1 MQIYTGDRVGDYI
14 MQGAQALGGGI
25 GGGMASMAD
34 AFAKAQEKKKQLAAQ
49 GKAADAFMK
58 SNPEALNAL
67 GMTPEDWALQSPMEK
82 HAAMQGAIGA
92 QAFAQGAQQGQMR
105 TLQMLEMER
114 NLAARDAEEANAGK
128 AGAFFGDMGRLMKPQ
143 APEPGAEGPTMP
155 GLDAFSAIGE
165 ATKSS
170 GFALPKETVDDF
182 LKQGMQQNVG
192 GAAQFFNPD
201 QFGKGTPVLRPD
213 GTPVPGAYVTP
224 LGPNSST
231 TVTNPTLRTKP
242 EPDPVTVPD
251 IAFDPDD
258 KTFEAGLKAL
268 PQKERDA
275 AVEFRRKLKAAR
287 KSDSLEEAMALL
299 REAEAKPG
307 MFESLK
313 RFFTGGGKAEAPAAA
328 PMRAPKRF
336 NPATGQLEDNR

>member
-1 MQIYTGDRVGDYI
+1 

-34 AFAKAQEKKKQLAAQ
+34 AFAKAQEKKKQMAAQ
-49 GKAADAFMK
+49 GKAADAFVK

-92 QAFAQGAQQGQMR
+92 QAFAEGAQQGQMR

-128 AGAFFGDMGRLMKPQ
+128 LGGFLKEAGSLMQPRT
-143 APEPGAEGPTMP
+143 EGPGAGMEGPANQLP
-155 GLDAFSAIGE
+155 GLDAFSAMGTAAE
-165 ATKSS
+165 RS
-170 GFALPKETVDDF
+170 GYKPDPRTLDD
-182 LKQGMQQNVG
+182 LMRVNERQNGG

-231 TVTNPTLRTKP
+231 TVTDPTLRTKP
-242 EPDPVTVPD
+242 EPEPVTVPD

-258 KTFEAGLKAL
+258 ATFEAGLKAL

-287 KSDSLEEAMALL
+287 KSDSLEEALALM

-313 RFFTGGGKAEAPAAA
+313 RFFSGGGKAETPAAP